1 MPEKKLNNDEIIQ
14 ALEACASG
22 DGEACLACHY
32 GNQPGSDCCGK
43 LLEDAAKALKA
54 KA

>member
-1 MPEKKLNNDEIIQ
+1 MPENNLTADEIVH
-14 ALEACASG
+14 ALEVCASG
-22 DGEACLACHY
+22 DEEACLTCHY
-32 GNQPGSDCCGK
+32 GKQPGADCCGK

>member
-1 MPEKKLNNDEIIQ
+1 MPENNLTTNEIID
-14 ALEACASG
+14 ALEVCATG
-22 DGEACLACHY
+22 DGEACLSCPY
-32 GNQPGSDCCGK
+32 GNQPGTDCCSK